1 MFFKKKLDE
10 CKVYCLERNIKVAEV
25 DERNKMTYEFIF
37 SIVEPSEL
45 NNKPWTEYL
54 DEPNR
59 YTVGQY
65 YRATYN
71 SKTGEVNILEVCERD

>member
-1 MFFKKKLDE
+1 
-10 CKVYCLERNIKVAEV
+10 
-25 DERNKMTYEFIF
+25 MTYEFIF

-59 YTVGQY
+59 YVVGQY

-71 SKTGEVNILEVCERD
+71 SKTGEVNILEICERD